1 MTNHV
6 PVLLEECLTLLD
18 PQSARAY
25 MDCTF
30 GGGGHTVA
38 ILDRATGVTVDALD
52 QDPAAAERAAP
63 LLARYAG
70 RLRFHAENF
79 RNLDRV
85 PGMFDGVLMDI
96 GVSSHQLDLPER
108 GFSFRFDAPNDMRM
122 DTRVGRTA
130 ADFLERAER
139 KELEKAVRDYGEEPR
154 WFRIVNA
161 IEQARGTGRLART
174 STFAELVAEAAPPAP
189 GPRGPHPATKTF
201 QGIRIAINDELGA
214 LAEALPKA
222 FSKLNLGGVLAVIS
236 FHSLEDRMV
245 KRYMNTV
252 SGRPVDRDDNRM
264 QDERT
269 AYAELL
275 TRKAVQPSE
284 IEQTQNPRSRSA
296 RLRAV
301 RKTVA

>member
-25 MDCTF
+25 LDCTF
-30 GGGGHTVA
+30 GGGGHTAA
-38 ILDRATGVTVDALD
+38 ILDRAAGVTVDALD

-63 LLARYAG
+63 LLVRYAG

-161 IEQARGTGRLART
+161 IEHARGTGRLART

-275 TRKAVQPSE
+275 TRKAIQPSA

>member
-30 GGGGHTVA
+30 GGGGHTAA
-38 ILDRATGVTVDALD
+38 ILDRAAGVTVDALD

-130 ADFLERAER
+130 ADFLERADR

-161 IEQARGTGRLART
+161 IEHARGTGRLART

-275 TRKAVQPSE
+275 TRKAVQPSAN
-284 IEQTQNPRSRSA
+284 EQTQNPRSRSA